1 MMPAYRVLVPPRV
14 ERQMARIAE
23 PHRGRIFQALR
34 RLATDPRP
42 AGSRKLVN
50 HDDAY
55 RIRVGDYRVI
65 YEVEHRRITVTITKI
80 GHRSAIYR
88 DI

>member
-1 MMPAYRVLVPPRV
+1 MPAYRVLVPPRV
-14 ERQMARIAE
+14 ERQLARIAE

-42 AGSRKLVN
+42 VGSRKLVN

-65 YEVEHRRITVTITKI
+65 YEIHDKTITVTVTRVAK
-80 GHRSAIYR
+80 RSEAYR
-88 DI
+88 